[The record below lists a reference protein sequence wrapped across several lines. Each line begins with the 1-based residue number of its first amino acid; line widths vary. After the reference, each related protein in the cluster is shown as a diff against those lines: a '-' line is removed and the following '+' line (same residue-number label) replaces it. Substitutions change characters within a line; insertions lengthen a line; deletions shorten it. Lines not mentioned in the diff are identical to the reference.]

1 MKSCLNVA
9 ILGFG
14 VVGGGVAEL
23 IEKNS
28 DLLSRRLGKKIN
40 IKYILDLRSF
50 PDSPFADRITSSFDD
65 IINDGEIDVV
75 AEAMGGSHPAYDFS
89 KKCLENGISVVTS
102 NNEVVANFGPELLK
116 IARENNA
123 RYIFEASVG
132 GGIPCLRPF

>member
-1 MKSCLNVA
+1 MNKQLNVA

-28 DLLSRRLGKKIN
+28 ELLSGRLGRGIN

-50 PDSPFADRITSSFDD
+50 PDSPFADRITASFDD

-75 AEAMGGSHPAYDFS
+75 AEAMGGSHPAYEFS
-89 KKCLENGISVVTS
+89 KECLKRGISVVTS
-102 NNEVVANFGPELLK
+102 NKEEIGRAHV
-116 IARENNA
+116 
-123 RYIFEASVG
+123 
-132 GGIPCLRPF
+132 